1 MTWLAGALVLA
12 WLGQALGGLW
22 LVRLYQRL
30 RDMARPPALAQPP
43 VGVLVPVRGDPGGF
57 LATLAA
63 QDYPDWHV
71 VFAVEDAADPAF
83 PMLAAFCA
91 EAPARRALVLAG
103 PTTRRAQKLHNLLA
117 ALPLLRPEDAVLV
130 TLDADT
136 LPPPDTLRR
145 LLRPV
150 LAGRADLASGYRWLL
165 PGPGLGG
172 QLAALVDHAVA
183 TLPRLDRLSL
193 VWGGAMAVKRAALAR
208 LDLPALWDQALS
220 DDLTVSRA
228 ARAAGLVVH
237 APYDVRLPSPV
248 DWPLTEGFTF
258 ARRQFR
264 LVWLLARPFWWV
276 ALAGSLVPVAGCA
289 AAVWLGWWPALALA
303 LLAQQA
309 RLHWRR
315 GVAPMAEP
323 RGAPGAGH
331 WLGPWLA
338 PWAMPFALLAVL
350 AAPGRRLRWAGR
362 SYALGPGG
370 EVRAVRG
377 SPKAC
382 SSTGSATSTAS
393 SV

>member
-12 WLGQALGGLW
+12 WLGQALGGVW
-22 LVRLYQRL
+22 LVGLHRRL

-43 VGVLVPVRGDPGGF
+43 VCVLVPVRGDPGGF
-57 LATLAA
+57 LAALAA

-71 VFAVEDAADPAF
+71 VFAVEDAADPGF
-83 PMLAAFCA
+83 PALAAFCA
-91 EAPARRALVLAG
+91 QAPARRALVLAG

-117 ALPLLRPEDAVLV
+117 ALPLLRPADAVLV

-136 LPPPDTLRR
+136 LPAPDTLSR
-145 LLRPV
+145 LVRPI

-193 VWGGAMAVKRAALAR
+193 VWGGAMAVNRAALAR
-208 LDLPALWDQALS
+208 LDLPALWDQAVS

-248 DWPLTEGFTF
+248 DWTLAQGFEF

-276 ALAGSLVPVAGCA
+276 ALAGSLVPVAGGA

-303 LLAQQA
+303 LLAQQW
-309 RLHWRR
+309 RLRR
-315 GVAPMAEP
+315 RRALGPAPA
-323 RGAPGAGH
+323 
-331 WLGPWLA
+331 PWLA
-338 PWAMPFALLAVL
+338 PWAMPFALMAVL

-362 SYALGPGG
+362 LYLLGPGA